1 MAHPTTAPSA
11 KQQDWA
17 EQKTKLQ
24 SKYPNLMES
33 DFHLQEEK
41 REEMIARIQKKS
53 GKSKTEFTEILKA
66 L

>member
-1 MAHPTTAPSA
+1 MTYSTTAPST
-11 KQQDWA
+11 KQQNWA
-17 EQKTKLQ
+17 EQKIKLK
-24 SKYPNLMES
+24 SKYPYIMES

>member
-17 EQKTKLQ
+17 EQKTKLK

-33 DFHLQEEK
+33 DFHLQAGNKDEI
-41 REEMIARIQKKS
+41 IARIINKP
-53 GKSKTEFTEILKA
+53 GKQKTEFTKILKA